1 MNELSKCCKAPVKLV
16 GGRGDFSD
24 HEEGIT
30 MHYECSRCGEM
41 CDLYVSDPDPLD
53 KLYACRFCDGEQ
65 QTWNLKYETYEQCSC
80 VDKLAAIRA
89 YVSEEKLKARLVEL
103 DLLEQ
108 AINTD
113 WDMYKFK
120 IERLLSL
127 QQELSTLDK
136 ERMKC

>member
-1 MNELSKCCKAPVKLV
+1 MSDLSDCCQAPVKLV
-16 GGRGDFSD
+16 GGRGDFND

-89 YVSEEKLKARLVEL
+89 YVLEEKLKARLVEL

-108 AINTD
+108 AITQGRD
-113 WDMYKFK
+113 IGRFK
-120 IERLLSL
+120 LQRLEVLLERLS
-127 QQELSTLDK
+127 SGAK
-136 ERMKC
+136 

>member
-1 MNELSKCCKAPVKLV
+1 
-16 GGRGDFSD
+16 
-24 HEEGIT
+24 

-89 YVSEEKLKARLVEL
+89 YVLEEKLKARLVEL

-108 AINTD
+108 AITQGRD
-113 WDMYKFK
+113 IGRFK
-120 IERLLSL
+120 LQRLEVLLERLS
-127 QQELSTLDK
+127 SGAK
-136 ERMKC
+136 